1 MDINGL
7 TRPQGQGP
15 PAPRPASVP
24 APEPPDIVETSNARP
39 SREAVDTVIAQGQSK
54 VRSGSRV
61 HIDEETNQVVV
72 EIVNSENEVIRQIPI
87 EEALRL
93 DILFKKIT
101 GLIFDQQ
108 A

>member
-1 MDINGL
+1 VP
-7 TRPQGQGP
+7 TS
-15 PAPRPASVP
+15 APK
-24 APEPPDIVETSNARP
+24 PPDIVETSNARP

>member
-7 TRPQGQGP
+7 IRPQGQSP
-15 PAPRPASVP
+15 PAPRPEPVQK
-24 APEPPDIVETSNARP
+24 PPDIVEASNAQP
-39 SREAVDTVIAQGQSK
+39 SREAVDTVVAQGQSK

-61 HIDEETNQVVV
+61 HVDEATKQVVV
-72 EIVNSENEVIRQIPI
+72 EIVNSNNEVIRQIPI

-93 DILFKKIT
+93 DVLFKKIT
-101 GLIFDQQ
+101 GLIFDQS